1 MFVGQNKKLI
11 RKKRPSISDFNK
23 YLINSLE
30 NKDTNDKINNSFI
43 ISSNNL
49 LPNIKSF
56 NNPNKKLLLEKLDT
70 SNLNKNKNNKQKSFY
85 RYNSINF
92 DNSEDLFMAQKLSN
106 SIMSERIYN
115 SNIYYPKKISDG
127 YKNKN
132 KDINLFNSNTKERTS
147 STFDNDFMDIIEASP
162 LKIYNRKMEYISF
175 VIKIQ
180 SIWREYIALK
190 KYKKYKLFLLLDKIL
205 YRNYIYYSKLFIK
218 LLNEQLSTDII
229 YNQKNKENN
238 IIKKNLKIHFIKPIH
253 KKLKQEQKIKTIPIK
268 DKIISKSSK
277 KLRAINY
284 WIKLPLILEKL
295 IKNKILFLYS
305 KPFFE
310 KLKLK
315 EKEILKEKQKKI
327 LYKLININEMK
338 NLKNYMN
345 IYKDKTLFKKPKPK
359 VYYSLIKSKSRVNP
373 KNKIFDFK
381 TFYKKNILE
390 EIIKKYRYTSIIQK
404 YYLTWKKISKENK
417 ISNNKKKRVIKI
429 KRVKKNYEKDLN
441 ILKEDNLNNV
451 SEISNNISF
460 TSNNTLNSLQSIK
473 GMKICL
479 TTTNKKMRIKRIT
492 VDTNYYKNIENN
504 NHYNK

>member
-23 YLINSLE
+23 YLLI
-30 NKDTNDKINNSFI
+30 FI

-106 SIMSERIYN
+106 SIISGRIYN
-115 SNIYYPKKISDG
+115 TNIYYPKKISDG

-147 STFDNDFMDIIEASP
+147 STFDNDYTTEASP
-162 LKIYNRKMEYISF
+162 LEIYNRKMEYISF
-175 VIKIQ
+175 VVKIQ
-180 SIWREYIALK
+180 SIWRVYIALK

-205 YRNYIYYSKLFIK
+205 YRNFIYYSKLFIK

-315 EKEILKEKQKKI
+315 EKEILKERQKKI

-345 IYKDKTLFKKPKPK
+345 IYKDNFNFL
-359 VYYSLIKSKSRVNP
+359 
-373 KNKIFDFK
+373 
-381 TFYKKNILE
+381 
-390 EIIKKYRYTSIIQK
+390 IIK
-404 YYLTWKKISKENK
+404 
-417 ISNNKKKRVIKI
+417 
-429 KRVKKNYEKDLN
+429 
-441 ILKEDNLNNV
+441 
-451 SEISNNISF
+451 
-460 TSNNTLNSLQSIK
+460 
-473 GMKICL
+473 
-479 TTTNKKMRIKRIT
+479 
-492 VDTNYYKNIENN
+492 
-504 NHYNK
+504 